1 MPNGYQSDA
10 HLLSGGQQQR
20 IAIARLFLKNPPII
34 FLDEPTA
41 SLDAI
46 ATEQIK
52 KSLDAIK
59 ENRTVIIISHSI
71 SQIIDASNIVVLD
84 KGKSVEVGT
93 HESLYDLKGTYFQ
106 IFTAMANSLNI
117 GKITQTIDEN

>member
-1 MPNGYQSDA
+1 MFFFHNSTKIKFIICCV
-10 HLLSGGQQQR
+10 R
-20 IAIARLFLKNPPII
+20 FLNSP
-34 FLDEPTA
+34 

-59 ENRTVIIISHSI
+59 KDRTVIIISHSI
-71 SQIIDASNIVVLD
+71 SQIIDASNIVVLEQ
-84 KGKSVEVGT
+84 GKCVEKGT
-93 HESLYDLKGTYFQ
+93 HEELYDNKKAYYQ

-117 GKITQTIDEN
+117 EKITQTFD